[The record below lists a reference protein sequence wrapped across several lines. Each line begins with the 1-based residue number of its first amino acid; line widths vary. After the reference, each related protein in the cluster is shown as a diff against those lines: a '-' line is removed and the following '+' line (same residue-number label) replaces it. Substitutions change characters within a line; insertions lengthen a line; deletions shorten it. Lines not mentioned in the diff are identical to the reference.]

1 MSKWGRKPSKRHG
14 WKLHEKSLVG
24 RDWLT
29 QLNFRVAEG
38 KFEDEY
44 DYSVNNIVNKVE
56 LSPELKKMKKRF
68 PKFFKRQGKFLGHI
82 IKIEFKEGAKIT
94 QKRKKSPL
102 QLQKSVDV
110 EIKNLLEA

>member
-1 MSKWGRKPSKRHG
+1 M
-14 WKLHEKSLVG
+14 
-24 RDWLT
+24 
-29 QLNFRVAEG
+29 
-38 KFEDEY
+38 
-44 DYSVNNIVNKVE
+44 
-56 LSPELKKMKKRF
+56 F
-68 PKFFKRQGKFLGHI
+68 PKFFKRQGKLLGHI